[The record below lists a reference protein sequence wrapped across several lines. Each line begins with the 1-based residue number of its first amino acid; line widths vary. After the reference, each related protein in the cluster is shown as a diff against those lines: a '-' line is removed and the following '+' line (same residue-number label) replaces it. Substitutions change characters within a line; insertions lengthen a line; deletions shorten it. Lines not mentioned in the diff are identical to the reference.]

1 MKAIPFNKQEQRY
14 LQNQFR
20 RQHRT
25 TADMYPGDVIQF
37 LENRQIENRKDAPED
52 HSIAEKFLRA
62 NRIPV
67 NTTKSRYESRYL
79 DKLERIQVAK
89 SELADAVERYRY
101 AKRWLDK
108 LMA

>member
-1 MKAIPFNKQEQRY
+1 MPSIRFNKQEQRY
-14 LQNQFR
+14 LKNQFR
-20 RQHRT
+20 RQFRT
-25 TADMYPGDVIQF
+25 TSDMYPDDVIQF
-37 LENRQIENRKDAPED
+37 LENRQIEDSLTAPED

-62 NRIPV
+62 HGIPT

-89 SELADAVERYRY
+89 SELADAVERYLY
-101 AKRWLDK
+101 AKRWLKK